1 MCDNAE
7 NTAYKKCSL
16 SRTFS
21 RDGKMKAFAHL
32 AERKGSLV
40 LIYHRQALSYGEHSL
55 LCTTYL
61 PHGMQGDNGNR
72 VVHHKAKQAL
82 LHKLRNITLGL

>member
-1 MCDNAE
+1 MFAFEHLFSPWLNE
-7 NTAYKKCSL
+7 SKL
-16 SRTFS
+16 S
-21 RDGKMKAFAHL
+21 FAHL
-32 AERKGSLV
+32 AERKGSLA
-40 LIYHRQALSYGEHSL
+40 LIFHRQALSYGEHSL

>member
-1 MCDNAE
+1 MFAFTHLFSPWQNE
-7 NTAYKKCSL
+7 SKL
-16 SRTFS
+16 S
-21 RDGKMKAFAHL
+21 FAHL

-82 LHKLRNITLGL
+82 LHNYETFYVGTTQRVC